1 MQFTAITL
9 FALVA
14 AVMANPLVPR
24 QEAEESDQVTVETPA
39 MTDSNGNIIPFDSN
53 TVDQPNLAAGL

>member
-14 AVMANPLVPR
+14 AVVANPIAPR
-24 QEAEESDQVTVETPA
+24 QEADENSVTVETPA
-39 MTDSNGNIIPFDSN
+39 MTDGNGNIVPFNADAVSL
-53 TVDQPNLAAGL
+53 PGAATL